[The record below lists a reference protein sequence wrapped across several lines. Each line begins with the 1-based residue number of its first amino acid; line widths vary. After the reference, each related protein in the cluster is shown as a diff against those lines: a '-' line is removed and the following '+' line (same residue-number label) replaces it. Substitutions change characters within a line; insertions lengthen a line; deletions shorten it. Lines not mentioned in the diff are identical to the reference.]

1 MKVICPLIF
10 IGILVF
16 AAGCV
21 QQSQKVGMEFSSTK
35 LFGELSEPSD
45 WDIQQIWL
53 NDTTLQ
59 VKGYMSI
66 ICGATIQDSSYEISG
81 NKIKLIPNAIYPDPE
96 KVNDETCME
105 PYELTYKFTNI
116 EKKNYQIEF
125 DEDS

>member
-1 MKVICPLIF
+1 
-10 IGILVF
+10 
-16 AAGCV
+16 
-21 QQSQKVGMEFSSTK
+21 
-35 LFGELSEPSD
+35 
-45 WDIQQIWL
+45 
-53 NDTTLQ
+53 
-59 VKGYMSI
+59 MSI